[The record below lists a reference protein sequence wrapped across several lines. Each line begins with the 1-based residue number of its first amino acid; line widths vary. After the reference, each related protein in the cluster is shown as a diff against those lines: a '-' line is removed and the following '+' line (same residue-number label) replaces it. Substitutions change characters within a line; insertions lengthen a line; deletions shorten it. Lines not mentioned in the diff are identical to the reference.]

1 MVRVV
6 KAVAMVRVRVG
17 KDITDLMGLTVR
29 AARDLT
35 VRVGRDM
42 AVRVARDTRVV
53 KASDTTTEEITEN
66 MGIIML

>member
-17 KDITDLMGLTVR
+17 KDITGLMVR

-53 KASDTTTEEITEN
+53 KASYTTTEEITEN